1 MGFSLDQDEAEEG
14 EEWDNGVEWLGEQ
27 DVWATD
33 SAKYGHLLCETY
45 CEINCVSIKYGIHI
59 SYNLVKID

>member
-45 CEINCVSIKYGIHI
+45 CDIFIDCVSIDVTINTFG
-59 SYNLVKID
+59 N